1 MKRLFGLVACVLII
15 LTVPLIGF
23 SQSIVVPQLRQ
34 ETDSWFKPFTE
45 ISSAIGKV
53 DLRLKIGVKGLTC
66 HFNLP
71 IESVPPFFFYSLFYP
86 SPVDFDM
93 KKETLWVGAIESQVQ
108 LPKNFSIF
116 FDGEGTAPKNVVV
129 TMGQDPFQQLMVL
142 WNGSKTQWWE
152 IEGGILYNFLSDYYF
167 IIGLRFDQLSLK
179 LDNPRD
185 QLGLYQQILQDG
197 NLDLYTSDMNV
208 KTWIPFLGI
217 RLKGLNYKA
226 DLLYSPFSSS
236 IVALPFRY
244 RLDFADPTVGGPFAF
259 QQENYTMNNVGIFL
273 EGRFQYYAAITN
285 NFRLDL
291 WAKGSY
297 LSVRGG
303 GNEDSTRSGFGYVF
317 GELYD
322 GTSSATTQGS
332 LHTYSLS
339 GGLGVSLSL

>member
-1 MKRLFGLVACVLII
+1 MKRLFGLLACVLII

-23 SQSIVVPQLRQ
+23 SQRIVVPQLRQ
-34 ETDSWFKPFTE
+34 ETDSWLKPFTE
-45 ISSAIGKV
+45 NLSAIGKV
-53 DLRLKIGVKGLTC
+53 DIGLKIGVKGMTC

-108 LPKNFSIF
+108 LPRNFSMF
-116 FDGEGTAPKNVVV
+116 LNGEGSVPKTVAV

-142 WNGSKTQWWE
+142 WDGSKTQWWE
-152 IEGGILYNFLSDYYF
+152 TEGGILYNFLSDYYF

-197 NLDLYTSDMNV
+197 NQDLYTSDMNV

-226 DLLYSPFSSS
+226 DLLYSPFSSA

-259 QQENYTMNNVGIFL
+259 QQENYTMNNFGAFF
-273 EGRFQYYAAITN
+273 EGSFEYRATVIN
-285 NFRLDL
+285 NFGIDL
-291 WAKGSY
+291 WAKASY
-297 LSVRGG
+297 LSVRGS
-303 GNEDSTRSGFGYVF
+303 GNEDSTRSGFGYEF

-322 GTSSATTQGS
+322 GTSSATAQGAFN
-332 LHTYSLS
+332 TYSLS
-339 GGLGVSLSL
+339 AGIGVSLSL